1 MAAGGK
7 AAEIRAGLVVLA
19 GLAVLAIG
27 LYIVSGGADRFADKS
42 RLTIHFRN
50 AGGIGVGDTVF
61 VAGQRAGQVLGLE
74 TVMFTYPEAK
84 QGGGTED
91 VRSRWVAVTIEIRK
105 NIEIPI
111 DSTFKIS
118 KSITNVVQMNI
129 DFGTSKDLARE
140 TSDRLVGKR
149 LANVDELVDSY
160 QELGGVAKKAAENMN
175 GLIVDAREKVKQ
187 IDLEGMQA
195 EAREM
200 LVAFREAATDLRG
213 LVRDNRERIDR
224 LVSNVEQL
232 TAALKDDWP
241 KMSAKA
247 QGVLD
252 EARQAAAE
260 VSGILKENREGVKS
274 IVQKLDDGM
283 TRMAPVMAQLEGVSR
298 AANDTVLEMRPGLA
312 RSLAAAS
319 KAFENFQA
327 LTEDLKAAPWKLVN
341 KPSDKESDDVHLY
354 NAARNY
360 VDAAGRVAV
369 AVQDLETL
377 RKLGVLGDESRA
389 DLIERTLA
397 TMQEALADFDANQ
410 KRFSSLITAT
420 ADK

>member
-7 AAEIRAGLVVLA
+7 AAEIRAGLVVVV
-19 GLAVLAIG
+19 GLLVLGIG
-27 LYIVSGGADRFADKS
+27 LYIVSGGAEKFADKS
-42 RLTIHFRN
+42 RLTIHFRD
-50 AGGIGVGDTVF
+50 AGGIGGGDTVF
-61 VAGQRAGQVLGLE
+61 VAGQRAGQVLSIE
-74 TVMFTYPEAK
+74 TVMFTHE
-84 QGGGTED
+84 G

-105 NIEIPI
+105 NIEIPV
-111 DSTFKIS
+111 DSVFKIS

-129 DFGTSKDLARE
+129 DYGTSNDLARE

-160 QELGGVAKKAAENMN
+160 QELGGVAREAADNLN
-175 GLIVDAREKVKQ
+175 GLILDAREKVKE
-187 IDLEGMQA
+187 IDLRGMQN
-195 EAREM
+195 EARDM
-200 LVAFREAATDLRG
+200 LVALREAATDLRA
-213 LVRDNRERIDR
+213 LVQDNKARIDR
-224 LVSNVEQL
+224 IVGNVETL
-232 TAALKDDWP
+232 TTGLKDDWP
-241 KMSAKA
+241 TVSGKA

-252 EARQAAAE
+252 EAREAAAE
-260 VSGILKENREGVKS
+260 VKGILKENREGLKS
-274 IVQKLDDGM
+274 IVQRLDDAAIRIGPVFA
-283 TRMAPVMAQLEGVSR
+283 RMEDITR
-298 AANDTVLEMRPGLA
+298 AANDAVLEMRPGLA
-312 RSLAAAS
+312 RSLASAS

-327 LTEDLKAAPWKLVN
+327 LTEDLKTAPWKLIN
-341 KPSDKESDDVHLY
+341 KPSDKESDYVHLY

-397 TMQEALADFDANQ
+397 TMQEALAEFEANQ

-420 ADK
+420 AGK

>member
-7 AAEIRAGLVVLA
+7 SAEIRAGLVVLA
-19 GLAVLAIG
+19 GLAVLALG
-27 LYIVSGGADRFADKS
+27 LYIVSGGGDRFAEKS
-42 RLTIHFRN
+42 RLTIHFRD
-50 AGGIGVGDTVF
+50 AGGIGSGDTVF
-61 VAGQRAGQVLGLE
+61 VAGQRAGQVKGLE
-74 TVMFTYPEAK
+74 TVMFTYPEVRPDGAK
-84 QGGGTED
+84 ED
-91 VRSRWVAVTIEIRK
+91 VRSRWVAVEIEIKK
-105 NIEIPI
+105 NFEIPI

-160 QELGGVAKKAAENMN
+160 QELGVVARKAADNLN
-175 GLIVDAREKVKQ
+175 DLLLDARAKVKEL
-187 IDLEGMQA
+187 DLQGLQG
-195 EAREM
+195 EARTM
-200 LVAFREAATDLRG
+200 LVALREAATDLRG
-213 LVRDNRERIDR
+213 LVQDNRDRIDR
-224 LVSNVEQL
+224 VLANAEEL
-232 TAALKDDWP
+232 TTGLKDDWP
-241 KMSAKA
+241 KVSAKA

-252 EARQAAAE
+252 EAREAAAE
-260 VSGILKENREGVKS
+260 VKGILKENREGLKS
-274 IVQKLDDGM
+274 IVQRLDDAAIRLG
-283 TRMAPVMAQLEGVSR
+283 PVFGQMEAIAR
-298 AANDTVLEMRPGLA
+298 AANDVVIELRPGLA
-312 RSLAAAS
+312 RSLAAAGE
-319 KAFENFQA
+319 AFANFEA

-360 VDAAGRVAV
+360 VDAAGRVAG

-377 RKLGVLGDESRA
+377 RKLGVLGDPARA

-397 TMQEALADFDANQ
+397 TMQEALADFDANE

-420 ADK
+420 AGK

>member
-7 AAEIRAGLVVLA
+7 AAEIRAGLVVVV
-19 GLAVLAIG
+19 GLLVLGIG
-27 LYIVSGGADRFADKS
+27 LYIVSGGAEKFADKS
-42 RLTIHFRN
+42 RLTIHFRD
-50 AGGIGVGDTVF
+50 AGGIGGGDTVF
-61 VAGQRAGQVLGLE
+61 VAGQRAGQVLSIE
-74 TVMFTYPEAK
+74 TVMFTHE
-84 QGGGTED
+84 G

-105 NIEIPI
+105 NIEIPV
-111 DSTFKIS
+111 DSVFKIS

-129 DFGTSKDLARE
+129 DYGTSNDLARE

-160 QELGGVAKKAAENMN
+160 QELGGVAREAADNLN
-175 GLIVDAREKVKQ
+175 GLILDAREKVKE
-187 IDLEGMQA
+187 IDLRGMQN
-195 EAREM
+195 EARDM
-200 LVAFREAATDLRG
+200 LVALREAATDLRA
-213 LVRDNRERIDR
+213 LVQDNKARIDR
-224 LVSNVEQL
+224 IVGNVETL
-232 TAALKDDWP
+232 TTGLKDDWP
-241 KMSAKA
+241 TVSGKA

-252 EARQAAAE
+252 EAREAAAE
-260 VSGILKENREGVKS
+260 VKGILKENREGLKS
-274 IVQKLDDGM
+274 IVQRLDDAAIRIGPVFA
-283 TRMAPVMAQLEGVSR
+283 RMEDITR
-298 AANDTVLEMRPGLA
+298 AANDAVLEMRPGLA
-312 RSLAAAS
+312 RSLASAS

-327 LTEDLKAAPWKLVN
+327 LTEDLKTAPWKLIN

-397 TMQEALADFDANQ
+397 TMQEALAEFEANQ

-420 ADK
+420 AGK

>member
-7 AAEIRAGLVVLA
+7 AAEIRAGLVVLV

-27 LYIVSGGADRFADKS
+27 LYIVSGGADKFTEKS

-50 AGGIGVGDTVF
+50 AGGIGGGDTVF

-74 TVMFTYPEAK
+74 TVMFTYPEVRPD
-84 QGGGTED
+84 GSTEN

-160 QELGGVAKKAAENMN
+160 QELGGVARKAADNLN
-175 GLIVDAREKVKQ
+175 GLIVDAREKVNQ
-187 IDLEGMQA
+187 IDLKGMQE

-200 LVAFREAATDLRG
+200 LVALREAATDLRR
-213 LVRDNRERIDR
+213 LVQDNRERIDR

-241 KMSAKA
+241 KMSEKA

-252 EARQAAAE
+252 EAREAAAE
-260 VSGILKENREGVKS
+260 VKGILKENREGLKS
-274 IVQKLDDGM
+274 IVQKLDDAAN
-283 TRMAPVMAQLEGVSR
+283 RMGPVFVQMEAITR
-298 AANDTVLEMRPGLA
+298 AANDAVLEMRPGLT

-377 RKLGVLGDESRA
+377 RKLGVLGDPERA
-389 DLIERTLA
+389 DLIEKTLA
-397 TMQEALADFDANQ
+397 TMQEALAEFDANQ

>member
-7 AAEIRAGLVVLA
+7 AAEIRAGIVVLV

-27 LYIVSGGADRFADKS
+27 LYIVSGGAEKFADKN
-42 RLTIHFRN
+42 RLTVHFRD
-50 AGGIGVGDTVF
+50 AGGIGGGDTVF
-61 VAGQRAGQVLGLE
+61 VAGEKAGQVVGIE
-74 TVMFTYPEAK
+74 TVMFTHE
-84 QGGGTED
+84 G
-91 VRSRWVAVTIEIRK
+91 VRSRWVAVTIEVRK
-105 NIEIPI
+105 KIEIPI

-129 DFGTSKDLARE
+129 DYGTSNDLARE
-140 TSDRLVGKR
+140 TSDHLIGKR

-160 QELGGVAKKAAENMN
+160 QELGIVARKAADNLN
-175 GLIVDAREKVKQ
+175 NLIVDARAKVQ
-187 IDLEGMQA
+187 EIDLRGLQV
-195 EAREM
+195 EARDM
-200 LVAFREAATDLRG
+200 LAALREAATDLRG
-213 LVRDNRERIDR
+213 LVADNRERIDEVVR
-224 LVSNVEQL
+224 NIQVLSSG
-232 TAALKDDWP
+232 LKDDWP
-241 KMSAKA
+241 KMSGKA

-252 EARQAAAE
+252 EAREAAAE
-260 VSGILKENREGVKS
+260 VKGILKENREGLKS
-274 IVQKLDDGM
+274 IVQRLDDAAIRIGPVFA
-283 TRMAPVMAQLEGVSR
+283 RMEDITR
-298 AANDTVLEMRPGLA
+298 AANDAVLEMRPGLA
-312 RSLAAAS
+312 RSLASAS

-327 LTEDLKAAPWKLVN
+327 LTEDLKAAPWKLIN

-360 VDAAGRVAV
+360 VDAAGRVAM

-397 TMQEALADFDANQ
+397 TMEEALAEFEANQ

-420 ADK
+420 AGK